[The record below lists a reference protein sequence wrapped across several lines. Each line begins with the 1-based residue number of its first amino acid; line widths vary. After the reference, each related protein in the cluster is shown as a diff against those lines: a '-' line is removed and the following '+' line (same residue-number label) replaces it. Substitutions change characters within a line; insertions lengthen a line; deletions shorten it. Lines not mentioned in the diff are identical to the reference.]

1 MRRVLPMIASPHTGG
16 QLETRPHPPVRQGE
30 TGDVIVGGVVAHVP
44 SGHDAERPLGLLV
57 MLHGAGGVP
66 DQAMAYVRAA
76 SDRLSFAILAPK
88 SADMSWDVTCGG
100 FGPDVAQIDQ
110 ALAAAFDAHTIDPAR
125 VAIGGFSDG
134 ASYALSLG
142 LANGAVFRSIL
153 AFSPGFNAAPRRSG
167 TPRVF
172 IAHGIHD
179 TVLAID
185 RTSRRLVPRLRQ
197 DGVSVEYVEF
207 DGPHTVP
214 PPIVTRALAWW
225 LDGRD
230 GT

>member
-1 MRRVLPMIASPHTGG
+1 MAASHTAG
-16 QLETRPHPPVRQGE
+16 QLETRPHPQVRQGE
-30 TGDVIVGGVVAHVP
+30 TGDVIVGGVVAYIP

-66 DQAMAYVRAA
+66 DHAMAYVRAA
-76 SDRLSFAILAPK
+76 ADRRSFAILAPK

-110 ALAAAFDAHTIDPAR
+110 ALAAAFDAHSIDPAR

-142 LANGAVFRSIL
+142 LANGDVFRSIL

-172 IAHGIHD
+172 IAHGHHD
-179 TVLAID
+179 TVLSIEH
-185 RTSRRLVPRLRQ
+185 TSRRLVPRLRQ
-197 DGVSVEYVEF
+197 DGILVEFVEF

-225 LDGRD
+225 LDERD